1 MKKITCLLALFL
13 LFLGGTAV
21 AQVITRVDS
30 PVAPSAIEE
39 GKTYVLYA
47 QGQGYVNV
55 NGSNYN
61 EANPTSPT
69 AYVGAEANPYIY
81 TFEGN
86 STNGWKIKNSNGKYL
101 PGFTAGAGGRFANGS
116 NAGVFT
122 IAAVADGTNTNNTL
136 SNGSN
141 MVTICNSATNGLYL
155 VWNSGNGCLGVN
167 AYNGGT
173 AEAYGTTALAFQ
185 ICEVTTTAYTGP
197 AITKVIPRITNIA
210 DLKAGY
216 SYLIR
221 NVGNSDRR
229 GYVFEESNS
238 LKATLGD
245 AFYNATPADKLSD
258 ACIFT
263 VTGNGTDGFT
273 IVGKS
278 GTTYYANSTLQ
289 TKSGRD
295 AGIWNV
301 KTPGNYLNL
310 NPGSVVE
317 WWDEN
322 DANGVWEFYPVN
334 VDASNLVTITYN
346 IKQGE
351 TTIAITSVEDV
362 PVGFSFPPVASSQTS
377 AAYYSLDG
385 YPTGTV
391 TGTSSYDLTY
401 TENLP
406 FQTSPSFA
414 EAKWYYLTI
423 NTDKYVLTNNGSA
436 ASIDLSSTKLNVND
450 YNANLWCFVG
460 NAFTGF
466 KIYNKAAGENKVLS
480 SSTNTSDGSTGAN
493 TYPVLTATSD
503 LSGKN
508 ETWAVTTGNTMNGVT
523 GFYLS
528 QQGYPMN
535 RMNRRGS
542 TLAYWNTGADNGSTF
557 LVTAESADAAR
568 ATMGTPYCSVGVNVG
583 QVSQETADTYTQEAC
598 NALPTGQAVADFFAG
613 LYAAYIMPEAGKYY
627 RIINEVRQSNSKLD
641 MVSVHSDAT
650 HTQGQASSKGNVDM
664 LWQFLVCEN
673 GYKIKRAN
681 ADQYMGPLAQFGN
694 QELKNYTE
702 GAKFTIEVLT
712 EGYVRL
718 LDGNGNVMH
727 DDGNH
732 QLCAWNSG
740 KGSAS
745 SWQIAPATELEV
757 ALHTVDGV
765 SYASAYLPFP
775 VRGEGTVQGE
785 GIYTGTINGDG
796 SSLNMT
802 AQTGVVPAE
811 TGIVIKSPNT
821 TATLTIG
828 GTPTTISENSLTG
841 SLTAVTENLSNYL
854 VLGVSNHN
862 TGIGFFTPSENL
874 HTIAANKA
882 YLLAAEVPSAKSA
895 LAMNFGGEATG
906 VGTVI
911 TENGIQSNAPVFD
924 LSGRRVMQTVK
935 GGLYIQNGKKFIVK

>member
-21 AQVITRVDS
+21 AQVITSVGS
-30 PVAPSAIEE
+30 PVAPSAIKE

-47 QGQGYVNV
+47 QEKGYVNV
-55 NGSNYN
+55 NGDNYN
-61 EANPTSPT
+61 VADRTSPT

-86 STNGWKIKNSNGKYL
+86 STDGWKIKNSNRNYL
-101 PGFTAGAGGRFANGS
+101 PGFIKGASGRFANGS

-122 IAAVADGTNTNNTL
+122 IAAVADGTNTDNTL
-136 SNGSN
+136 SGGSN
-141 MVTICNSATNGLYL
+141 MVTICNSATNGLNL
-155 VWNSGNGCLGVN
+155 VWNSDNGCLGVN

-210 DLKAGY
+210 DLKEGY

-238 LKATLGD
+238 LKVTLGD
-245 AFYNATPADKLSD
+245 AFYNATPADKFSD

-301 KTPGNYLNL
+301 KTPESYLNL
-310 NPGSVVE
+310 NPGNVVQ
-317 WWDEN
+317 WNQAN

-334 VDASNLVTITYN
+334 VDAANLATITYN
-346 IKQGE
+346 IKQDG
-351 TTIAITSVEDV
+351 TTIATTAVEDV
-362 PVGFSFPPVASSQTS
+362 PVGFSFPVAPSQTS
-377 AAYYSLDG
+377 AAYYSLVG

-391 TGTSSYDLTY
+391 TETSSYDLTY

-414 EAKWYYLTI
+414 EANWYYLTI
-423 NTDKYVLTNNGSA
+423 NADKYVLTNNGSA

-480 SSTNTSDGSTGAN
+480 SSTNTSDGNTGGN

-508 ETWAVTTGNTMNGVT
+508 ETWAVTTGNTMNEVT

-598 NALPTGQAVADFFAG
+598 NALTTGQAVADFFAG

-664 LWQFLVCEN
+664 LWQFEVCEN

-681 ADQYMGPLAQFGN
+681 ADQYMGPLAQNGN

-702 GAKFTIEVLT
+702 GAKFTIELLT

-718 LDGNGNVMH
+718 LDGNGKVMH
-727 DDGNH
+727 DDGSH
-732 QLCAWNSG
+732 KLCAWDSG

-757 ALHTVDGV
+757 ALHTVDET

-775 VRGEGTVQGE
+775 VQGE
-785 GIYTGTINGDG
+785 GIYTGSINGDG

-841 SLTAVTENLSNYL
+841 SLTALTGNLTNYL
-854 VLGVSNHN
+854 VLGVSNDN

-882 YLLAAEVPSAKSA
+882 YLLASEVPDAPHA

>member
-21 AQVITRVDS
+21 AQVITAVGS

-47 QGQGYVNV
+47 QEKGYVNV
-55 NGSNYN
+55 NGDNYN
-61 EANPTSPT
+61 EANRTSPT

-86 STNGWKIKNSNGKYL
+86 STDGWKIKNSNGKYL
-101 PGFTAGAGGRFANGS
+101 PGFTEGASGRFANGS
-116 NAGVFT
+116 SAGVFT
-122 IAAVADGTNTNNTL
+122 IAAVANVTNTNNTL
-136 SNGSN
+136 SGGSN
-141 MVTICNSATNGLYL
+141 MVTICNSATKGLNL

-210 DLKAGY
+210 DLKEGY

-221 NVGNSDRR
+221 NVGGSDRR

-301 KTPGNYLNL
+301 KTSGSYLNL
-310 NPGSVVE
+310 DPGNVVE
-317 WWDEN
+317 WNDAN

-334 VDASNLVTITYN
+334 VDAANLATITYN

-351 TTIAITSVEDV
+351 TTIATTAIEDV
-362 PVGFSFPPVASSQTS
+362 PVGFSFPVATSQTS
-377 AAYYSLDG
+377 AAYYSLNG

-391 TGTSSYDLTY
+391 SETSSYDLTY

-414 EAKWYYLTI
+414 EANWYYLTI
-423 NTDKYVLTNNGSA
+423 NADKYVLTNNGSA

-466 KIYNKAAGENKVLS
+466 KIYNKAAGEDKVLS

-542 TLAYWNTGADNGSTF
+542 TLAYWNSGADNGSTF

-568 ATMGTPYCSVGVNVG
+568 ATMGTLNYSVGVNVG
-583 QVSQETADTYTQEAC
+583 QVSQETADAYTQEAC
-598 NALPTGQAVADFFAG
+598 NALMTGQAVADFFAG
-613 LYAAYIMPEAGKYY
+613 LNAAYIMPEAGKYY
-627 RIINEVRQSNSKLD
+627 RIINEVRQSDSKPD

-664 LWQFLVCEN
+664 LWQFEVCEN

-681 ADQYMGPLAQFGN
+681 ADQYMGPLASNGN

-718 LDGNGNVMH
+718 LDGNGSVMH
-727 DDGNH
+727 DDASH
-732 QLCAWNSG
+732 KLCAWGSG
-740 KGSAS
+740 KGTAS
-745 SWQIAPATELEV
+745 SWQIAPATDLEV
-757 ALHTVDGV
+757 ALNTVGDA
-765 SYASAYLPFP
+765 SYASVYLPFP
-775 VRGEGTVQGE
+775 VQGE
-785 GIYTGTINGDG
+785 GIYTGAINGT
-796 SSLNMT
+796 SLDMT
-802 AQTGVVPAE
+802 AQTGVIPAE
-811 TGIVIKSPNT
+811 TGMVIKGAQDATS
-821 TATLTIG
+821 ATLTIG
-828 GTPTTISENSLTG
+828 GTPTTISDNSLQG
-841 SLTAVTENLSNYL
+841 SLTAVTENLTNYL
-854 VLGVSNHN
+854 VLGKNASDQ
-862 TGIGFFTPSENL
+862 IGFYTPSSSVSA
-874 HTIAANKA
+874 IAANKA
-882 YLLAAEVPSAKSA
+882 FLNASDVDGASPAI
-895 LAMNFGGEATG
+895 AMNFGGEATG

>member
-21 AQVITRVDS
+21 AQVITSVGS

-47 QGQGYVNV
+47 QEQGYVNV
-55 NGSNYN
+55 NSSNYN
-61 EANPTSPT
+61 EANRTSPT

-86 STNGWKIKNSNGKYL
+86 STDGWKIKNSNGNYL
-101 PGFTAGAGGRFANGS
+101 PGFTKGASGRFSNGS

-136 SNGSN
+136 SGGSN
-141 MVTICNSATNGLYL
+141 MVTICNSATNGLNL

-173 AEAYGTTALAFQ
+173 AEVYGTTALAFQ

-210 DLKAGY
+210 DLKEGY

-238 LKATLGD
+238 LKVTLGD

-258 ACIFT
+258 AYIFT
-263 VTGNGTDGFT
+263 VKGNGTDGFT

-278 GTTYYANSTLQ
+278 GKTYYANSTLQ

-301 KTPGNYLNL
+301 KTSGSYLNL
-310 NPGSVVE
+310 NPGSVVQ
-317 WWDEN
+317 WDDAN

-334 VDASNLVTITYN
+334 VDAAHLVTITYN

-351 TTIAITSVEDV
+351 TTIATTAIEDV
-362 PVGFSFPPVASSQTS
+362 PVGFSFPVAPSQTS

-391 TGTSSYDLTY
+391 TETSSYDLTY

-414 EAKWYYLTI
+414 EANWYYLTI
-423 NTDKYVLTNNGSA
+423 HADKYVLTNNGSA

-466 KIYNKAAGENKVLS
+466 KIYNKAAGKDKVLS
-480 SSTNTSDGSTGAN
+480 SSTNTSDSSTGAN

-557 LVTAESADAAR
+557 LVTTESADAAR

-583 QVSQETADTYTQEAC
+583 QVSQETADAYTQEAC
-598 NALPTGQAVADFFAG
+598 NALTTGQAVADFFAG

-664 LWQFLVCEN
+664 LWQFEVCEN

-681 ADQYMGPLAQFGN
+681 ADQYMGPLAQDGN

-740 KGSAS
+740 KGTAS

-775 VRGEGTVQGE
+775 VQGE
-785 GIYTGTINGDG
+785 GIYTGAINGT
-796 SSLNMT
+796 SLNMT
-802 AQTGVVPAE
+802 AQTGVIPAE
-811 TGIVIKSPNT
+811 TGIVIKGAQDATS
-821 TATLTIG
+821 ATLTIG
-828 GTPTTISENSLTG
+828 GTPTTISGNSLTG
-841 SLTAVTENLSNYL
+841 TLTALTANLTNYL
-854 VLGVSNHN
+854 VLGKNASDQ
-862 TGIGFFTPSENL
+862 IGFYTPSSSVSA
-874 HTIAANKA
+874 IAANKA
-882 YLLAAEVPSAKSA
+882 FLNASDVDGASPAI
-895 LAMNFGGEATG
+895 AMNFGGEATG
-906 VGTVI
+906 VSTVI
-911 TENGIQSNAPVFD
+911 TEEGIQSNAPVFD

>member
-21 AQVITRVDS
+21 AQVITSVGS
-30 PVAPSAIEE
+30 PVAPSAIQE

-47 QGQGYVNV
+47 QEKGYVNV
-55 NGSNYN
+55 NGNNYN
-61 EANPTSPT
+61 EADRTSPT

-86 STNGWKIKNSNGKYL
+86 STDGWKIKNSNGKYL
-101 PGFTAGAGGRFANGS
+101 PGFTEGATGRFSNNS

-122 IAAVADGTNTNNTL
+122 IAAVANGTNTDNTL
-136 SNGSN
+136 SDGSN
-141 MVTICNSATNGLYL
+141 MVTICNSATNGLNL

-210 DLKAGY
+210 DLKEGY

-238 LKATLGD
+238 LKVTLGD

-258 ACIFT
+258 AYIFT

-301 KTPGNYLNL
+301 KTPDNYLNL
-310 NPGSVVE
+310 NPGIVVTYN
-317 WWDEN
+317 DAN

-334 VDASNLVTITYN
+334 VDAANLATITYK
-346 IKQGE
+346 IKQDGTPIA
-351 TTIAITSVEDV
+351 TTAFEDV
-362 PVGFSFPPVASSQTS
+362 PVGFSFPVASSQTS

-414 EAKWYYLTI
+414 EANWYYLTI
-423 NTDKYVLTNNGSA
+423 DPDKYVLTNNGSA

-466 KIYNKAAGENKVLS
+466 KIYNKAAGEDKVLS

-557 LVTAESADAAR
+557 LVTAESANAAR
-568 ATMGTPYCSVGVNVG
+568 ANMGTPYCSVGVNVG
-583 QVSQETADTYTQEAC
+583 QVSQETADTYSQEAY
-598 NALPTGQAVADFFAG
+598 NALTTGQAVANF
-613 LYAAYIMPEAGKYY
+613 LTELNAAYIMPEAGKYY
-627 RIINEVRQSNSKLD
+627 RIINEARESDNKPD
-641 MVSVHSDAT
+641 MVSVHSDAA

-664 LWQFLVCEN
+664 LWQFVVCEN

-681 ADQYMGPLAQFGN
+681 ADEYMGPLVQYGN

-740 KGSAS
+740 KGTAS
-745 SWQIAPATELEV
+745 SWQIAPATDLEV
-757 ALHTVDGV
+757 ALNTVGDA

-775 VRGEGTVQGE
+775 VQGE
-785 GIYTGTINGDG
+785 GIYTGAISG

-802 AQTGVVPAE
+802 AQTGVIPAE
-811 TGIVIKSPNT
+811 TGMVIKGAQDATS
-821 TATLTIG
+821 ATLTIG
-828 GTPTTISENSLTG
+828 GTPTTISGNDLTG
-841 SLTAVTENLSNYL
+841 TLTALTADLTNYL
-854 VLGVSNHN
+854 VLGKNASDQ
-862 TGIGFFTPSENL
+862 IGFYTPSSSVSA
-874 HTIAANKA
+874 IAANKA
-882 YLLAAEVPSAKSA
+882 FLNASDVSSASHA

>member
-21 AQVITRVDS
+21 AQVITAVGS

-61 EANPTSPT
+61 EANRTSPT

-86 STNGWKIKNSNGKYL
+86 STDGWKIKNSNGMYL
-101 PGFTAGAGGRFANGS
+101 PGFTEGATGRFS
-116 NAGVFT
+116 NNSSAGVFT
-122 IAAVADGTNTNNTL
+122 IAAVANGTNTNNTL
-136 SNGSN
+136 SGGSN
-141 MVTICNSATNGLYL
+141 MVTICNSATNGLNL
-155 VWNSGNGCLGVN
+155 VWNSDNGCLGVN

-238 LKATLGD
+238 LKVTLGD

-258 ACIFT
+258 AYIFT
-263 VTGNGTDGFT
+263 VKGNGTDGFT

-278 GTTYYANSTLQ
+278 GTNYYAGSTLK
-289 TKSGRD
+289 TKPGRD

-301 KTPGNYLNL
+301 KTSGSYLNL
-310 NPGSVVE
+310 NPGNVVQ
-317 WWDEN
+317 WNDEG

-334 VDASNLVTITYN
+334 VNAANLATITYN
-346 IKQGE
+346 IKQDG
-351 TTIAITSVEDV
+351 TTIATTAIEDV
-362 PVGFSFPPVASSQTS
+362 PVGFSFPVAPSQTS
-377 AAYYSLDG
+377 AAYYSLNG

-391 TGTSSYDLTY
+391 TETSSYDLTY

-414 EAKWYYLTI
+414 EANWYYLTI
-423 NTDKYVLTNNGSA
+423 HADKYVLTNNGSA

-466 KIYNKAAGENKVLS
+466 KIYNKAAGEDKVLS

-583 QVSQETADTYTQEAC
+583 QVSQETADAYTQEAC
-598 NALPTGQAVADFFAG
+598 NALTTGQAVADFFAG

-664 LWQFLVCEN
+664 LWQFEVCEN

-681 ADQYMGPLAQFGN
+681 ADQYMGPLAQNGN

-702 GAKFTIEVLT
+702 GAKFTIELLT

-732 QLCAWNSG
+732 QLCAWNSD
-740 KGSAS
+740 KGTAS

-757 ALHTVDGV
+757 ALNTVGDA

-775 VRGEGTVQGE
+775 VQGE
-785 GIYTGTINGDG
+785 GIYTGAISG

-802 AQTGVVPAE
+802 AQTGVIPAE
-811 TGIVIKSPNT
+811 TGMVIKGAQDATS
-821 TATLTIG
+821 ATLTIG
-828 GTPTTISENSLTG
+828 GTPTTISGNDLTG
-841 SLTAVTENLSNYL
+841 TLTALTADLTNYL
-854 VLGVSNHN
+854 VLGKNASDQ
-862 TGIGFFTPSENL
+862 IGFYTPSSSVSA
-874 HTIAANKA
+874 IAANKA
-882 YLLAAEVPSAKSA
+882 FLNASDVSSASHA

>member
-13 LFLGGTAV
+13 FFLGGTAV
-21 AQVITRVDS
+21 AQVITSVGS
-30 PVAPSAIEE
+30 PVAPSAIQE

-47 QGQGYVNV
+47 QEKGYVNV

-61 EANPTSPT
+61 EADRTSPT

-86 STNGWKIKNSNGKYL
+86 STDGWKIKNSNGLYL
-101 PGFTAGAGGRFANGS
+101 PGFTAGAGGRFSNGS

-122 IAAVADGTNTNNTL
+122 IAAVADGTNTDNTL
-136 SNGSN
+136 SGGSN
-141 MVTICNSATNGLYL
+141 MVTICNSATNGLNL

-210 DLKAGY
+210 DLKEGY

-238 LKATLGD
+238 LKVTLGD

-258 ACIFT
+258 AYIFT

-278 GTTYYANSTLQ
+278 GTTYYAGSTLR

-301 KTPGNYLNL
+301 KTSDSYLNL
-310 NPGSVVE
+310 NPGSVVQ
-317 WWDEN
+317 WNDEN

-334 VDASNLVTITYN
+334 VDAANLATITYN

-351 TTIAITSVEDV
+351 TTIATTAVEDV
-362 PVGFSFPPVASSQTS
+362 PIGFSFPVAPSQTS

-391 TGTSSYDLTY
+391 TENSSYDLTY

-406 FQTSPSFA
+406 FQTSPNFA
-414 EAKWYYLTI
+414 EANWYYLTI
-423 NTDKYVLTNNGSA
+423 HADKYVLTNNGSA

-466 KIYNKAAGENKVLS
+466 KIYNKAAGEDKVLS

-598 NALPTGQAVADFFAG
+598 NALTTGQAVADFFAG

-641 MVSVHSDAT
+641 MVSVHSDAI

-664 LWQFLVCEN
+664 LWQFEVCEN

-681 ADQYMGPLAQFGN
+681 ADQYMGPLAQNGN

-702 GAKFTIEVLT
+702 GAKFTIELLT

-718 LDGNGNVMH
+718 LDGNGKVMH
-727 DDGNH
+727 DDGSH
-732 QLCAWNSG
+732 KLCAWDSG

-745 SWQIAPATELEV
+745 SWQIAPATDLEV
-757 ALHTVDGV
+757 ALNTVGDA

-775 VRGEGTVQGE
+775 VQGE
-785 GIYTGTINGDG
+785 GIYTGAINGT
-796 SSLNMT
+796 SLNMT
-802 AQTGVVPAE
+802 AQTGVIPAE
-811 TGIVIKSPNT
+811 TGMVIKGAQDATS
-821 TATLTIG
+821 ATLTIG
-828 GTPTTISENSLTG
+828 GTPTTISGNSLTG
-841 SLTAVTENLSNYL
+841 TLTALTADLTNYL
-854 VLGVSNHN
+854 VLGKNASDQ
-862 TGIGFFTPSENL
+862 IGFYTPSSSVSA
-874 HTIAANKA
+874 IAANKA
-882 YLLAAEVPSAKSA
+882 FLNASDVDGASPAI
-895 LAMNFGGEATG
+895 AMNFGGEATG

>member
-21 AQVITRVDS
+21 AQVITAVGS

-61 EANPTSPT
+61 EANRTSPT

-86 STNGWKIKNSNGKYL
+86 STDGWKIKNSNGMYL
-101 PGFTAGAGGRFANGS
+101 PGFTEGATGRFS
-116 NAGVFT
+116 NNSSAGVFT
-122 IAAVADGTNTNNTL
+122 IAAVANGTNTNNTL
-136 SNGSN
+136 SGGSN
-141 MVTICNSATNGLYL
+141 MVTICNSATNGLNL
-155 VWNSGNGCLGVN
+155 VWNSDNGCLGVN

-238 LKATLGD
+238 LKVTLGD

-278 GTTYYANSTLQ
+278 GTTYYASSTLQ

-301 KTPGNYLNL
+301 KTSKSYLNL
-310 NPGSVVE
+310 NPGNVVE
-317 WWDEN
+317 WNDVN

-334 VDASNLVTITYN
+334 VDAANLVTITYN
-346 IKQGE
+346 IKQDG
-351 TTIAITSVEDV
+351 TTIATTAIEDV
-362 PVGFSFPPVASSQTS
+362 PVGFSFPVPVASSQTS
-377 AAYYSLDG
+377 AAYYSLNG

-391 TGTSSYDLTY
+391 SETSSYDLTY

-414 EAKWYYLTI
+414 EANWYYLTI
-423 NTDKYVLTNNGSA
+423 NADKYVLTNNGSA

-466 KIYNKAAGENKVLS
+466 KIYNKAAGEDKVLS
-480 SSTNTSDGSTGAN
+480 SSTNTYDGNTGGN

-542 TLAYWNTGADNGSTF
+542 TLAYWNSGADNGSTF

-568 ATMGTPYCSVGVNVG
+568 ATMGTLNYSVGVNVG
-583 QVSQETADTYTQEAC
+583 QVSQETADAYTQEAC
-598 NALPTGQAVADFFAG
+598 NALMTGQAVADFFAG
-613 LYAAYIMPEAGKYY
+613 LNAAYIMPEAGKYY
-627 RIINEVRQSNSKLD
+627 RIINEVRQSDSKPD
-641 MVSVHSDAT
+641 MMSVHSDAT

-664 LWQFLVCEN
+664 LWQFEVCEN

-681 ADQYMGPLAQFGN
+681 ADQYMGPLASNGN

-718 LDGNGNVMH
+718 LDGNGSVMH
-727 DDGNH
+727 DDAYH
-732 QLCAWNSG
+732 QLCAWDSG
-740 KGSAS
+740 KGTAS

-757 ALHTVDGV
+757 ALNTVDDA

-775 VRGEGTVQGE
+775 VQGE
-785 GIYTGTINGDG
+785 GIYTGIINGNG
-796 SSLNMT
+796 SSLDMT

-811 TGIVIKSPNT
+811 TGIVIKSANT

-828 GTPTTISENSLTG
+828 GTADADVTDNSLKG
-841 SLTAVTENLSNYL
+841 SLTALTGDLTSYL
-854 VLGVSNHN
+854 VLGMGN
-862 TGIGFFTPSENL
+862 TTRSLGFFTPSKSL
-874 HTIAANKA
+874 TTIDANKA
-882 YLLAAEVPSAKSA
+882 YLLASEVHSSSRAI
-895 LAMNFGGEATG
+895 AMNFGGEATG

>member
-21 AQVITRVDS
+21 AQVITSVGS
-30 PVAPSAIEE
+30 PVAPSAIQE

-47 QGQGYVNV
+47 QEKGYVNV
-55 NGSNYN
+55 NGNNYN
-61 EANPTSPT
+61 EADRTSPT

-86 STNGWKIKNSNGKYL
+86 STDGWKIKNSNGKYL
-101 PGFTAGAGGRFANGS
+101 PGFTEGATGRFSNGS

-136 SNGSN
+136 SGGSN
-141 MVTICNSATNGLYL
+141 MVTICNSATNGLNL

-210 DLKAGY
+210 DLKEGY

-238 LKATLGD
+238 LKVTLGD

-278 GTTYYANSTLQ
+278 GTTYHAGSTLK
-289 TKSGRD
+289 TKPGRD

-301 KTPGNYLNL
+301 KTSGSYLNL
-310 NPGSVVE
+310 DPGNVVQ
-317 WWDEN
+317 WNDEG

-334 VDASNLVTITYN
+334 VGAANLATITYN
-346 IKQGE
+346 IKQDGTPIA
-351 TTIAITSVEDV
+351 TTAIEDV
-362 PVGFSFPPVASSQTS
+362 PVGFSFPVASSQTS

-414 EAKWYYLTI
+414 EANWYYLTI
-423 NTDKYVLTNNGSA
+423 DPDKYVLTNNGSA

-466 KIYNKAAGENKVLS
+466 KIYNKAAGEDKVLS
-480 SSTNTSDGSTGAN
+480 SSTNTYDGNTGGN

-542 TLAYWNTGADNGSTF
+542 TLAYWNSGADNGSTF
-557 LVTAESADAAR
+557 LVTAESANAAR
-568 ATMGTPYCSVGVNVG
+568 ANMGELNYSVGVNVG
-583 QVSQETADTYTQEAC
+583 QVSQETADTYSQEAY
-598 NALPTGQAVADFFAG
+598 NALTTGQAVANF
-613 LYAAYIMPEAGKYY
+613 LTELNAAYIMPEAGKYY
-627 RIINEVRQSNSKLD
+627 RIINEARESDNKPD
-641 MVSVHSDAT
+641 MVSVHSDAA

-664 LWQFLVCEN
+664 LWQFVVCEN

-681 ADQYMGPLAQFGN
+681 ADEYMGPLVQYGN

-740 KGSAS
+740 KGTAS
-745 SWQIAPATELEV
+745 SWQIAPATDLEV
-757 ALHTVDGV
+757 ALNTVGDA

-775 VRGEGTVQGE
+775 VQGE
-785 GIYTGTINGDG
+785 GIYTGTIDGSG

-802 AQTGVVPAE
+802 AQTGVIPAE
-811 TGIVIKSPNT
+811 TGIVIKGAQDATS
-821 TATLTIG
+821 ATLTIG
-828 GTPTTISENSLTG
+828 GTPTTISGNDLTG
-841 SLTAVTENLSNYL
+841 TLTALTADLTNYL
-854 VLGVSNHN
+854 VLGKNASDQ
-862 TGIGFFTPSENL
+862 IGFYTPSSSVSA
-874 HTIAANKA
+874 IAANKA
-882 YLLAAEVPSAKSA
+882 FLNASDVDGASPAI
-895 LAMNFGGEATG
+895 AMNFGGEATG
-906 VGTVI
+906 VSTVI
-911 TENGIQSNAPVFD
+911 TEEGIQSNAPVFD

>member
-13 LFLGGTAV
+13 FFLGGTAV
-21 AQVITRVDS
+21 AQVITSVGS
-30 PVAPSAIEE
+30 PVAPSAIQE

-47 QGQGYVNV
+47 QEKGYVNV

-61 EANPTSPT
+61 EADRTSPT

-86 STNGWKIKNSNGKYL
+86 STDGWKIKNSNGNYL
-101 PGFTAGAGGRFANGS
+101 PGFIKGASGRFSNGS

-122 IAAVADGTNTNNTL
+122 IAAVADGTNTDNTL

-141 MVTICNSATNGLYL
+141 MVTICNSATNGLNL
-155 VWNSGNGCLGVN
+155 VWNSDNGCLGVN

-210 DLKAGY
+210 DLKEGY

-238 LKATLGD
+238 LKVTLGD

-258 ACIFT
+258 AYIFT
-263 VTGNGTDGFT
+263 VMGNGTDGFT

-278 GTTYYANSTLQ
+278 GNPYYAGSTLQ

-301 KTPGNYLNL
+301 KTPESYLNL
-310 NPGSVVE
+310 NPGNVVQ
-317 WWDEN
+317 WNQAN

-334 VDASNLVTITYN
+334 VDAANLATITYN
-346 IKQGE
+346 IKQDG
-351 TTIAITSVEDV
+351 TTIATTAVEDV
-362 PVGFSFPPVASSQTS
+362 PVGFSFPVAPSQTS
-377 AAYYSLDG
+377 AAYYSLVG

-391 TGTSSYDLTY
+391 TETSSYDLNY

-414 EAKWYYLTI
+414 EANWYYLTI
-423 NTDKYVLTNNGSA
+423 NADKYVLTNNGSA

-466 KIYNKAAGENKVLS
+466 KIYNKAAGEDKVLS
-480 SSTNTSDGSTGAN
+480 SSTNTSDGNTGGN

-508 ETWAVTTGNTMNGVT
+508 ETWAVTTGNTMNEVT

-542 TLAYWNTGADNGSTF
+542 TLAYWNSGADNGSTF
-557 LVTAESADAAR
+557 FVTAESANAAR

-598 NALPTGQAVADFFAG
+598 NALTTGQAVADFFAG

-627 RIINEVRQSNSKLD
+627 RIINEVRQSNSKPD

-664 LWQFLVCEN
+664 LWQFEVCEN

-681 ADQYMGPLAQFGN
+681 ADQYMGPLAMYGN
-694 QELKNYTE
+694 QELKDYTE
-702 GAKFTIEVLT
+702 GAKFTIELLT

-727 DDGNH
+727 DDGSNK
-732 QLCAWNSG
+732 LCAWDSG
-740 KGSAS
+740 KGTAS
-745 SWQIAPATELEV
+745 SWQIAPATDLELE
-757 ALHTVDGV
+757 LHTVDGA

-775 VRGEGTVQGE
+775 VQGE
-785 GIYTGTINGDG
+785 GIYTGIING
-796 SSLNMT
+796 SSLDMT

-811 TGIVIKSPNT
+811 TGIVIKSANT
-821 TATLTIG
+821 TATLTLG
-828 GTPTTISENSLTG
+828 GTADADVTDNSLQG
-841 SLTAVTENLSNYL
+841 SLTAVTGNLTSYL
-854 VLGVSNHN
+854 VLGVGNDTN
-862 TGIGFFTPSENL
+862 GIGFFAPSESL
-874 HTIAANKA
+874 TTIAANKA
-882 YLLAAEVPSAKSA
+882 YLLASEVPDAMGA

>member
-21 AQVITRVDS
+21 AQVITSVGS
-30 PVAPSAIEE
+30 PVAPSAIKE

-47 QGQGYVNV
+47 QEKGYVNV
-55 NGSNYN
+55 NGDNYN
-61 EANPTSPT
+61 VADRTSPT

-86 STNGWKIKNSNGKYL
+86 STDGWKIKNSNGNYL
-101 PGFTAGAGGRFANGS
+101 PGFIKGASGRFANGS

-122 IAAVADGTNTNNTL
+122 IAAVADGTNTDNTL
-136 SNGSN
+136 SGGSN
-141 MVTICNSATNGLYL
+141 MVTICNSATNGLNL

-185 ICEVTTTAYTGP
+185 ICEVTTTEYTGQ

-221 NVGNSDRR
+221 NVGGSDRR

-278 GTTYYANSTLQ
+278 GKTYYAGSTLQ

-301 KTPGNYLNL
+301 KTSGSYLNL

-317 WWDEN
+317 WNQAN

-334 VDASNLVTITYN
+334 VDAANLATITYN

-351 TTIAITSVEDV
+351 TTIATTAIEDV
-362 PVGFSFPPVASSQTS
+362 PVGFSFPVAPSQTS

-391 TGTSSYDLTY
+391 TENSSYDLTY

-414 EAKWYYLTI
+414 EANWYYLTI
-423 NTDKYVLTNNGSA
+423 NADKYVLTNNGSA

-466 KIYNKAAGENKVLS
+466 KIYNKAAGEDKVLS
-480 SSTNTSDGSTGAN
+480 SSTNTSDGNTGGN

-508 ETWAVTTGNTMNGVT
+508 ETWAVTTGNTMNEVT

-542 TLAYWNTGADNGSTF
+542 TLAYWNSGADNGSTF

-627 RIINEVRQSNSKLD
+627 RIINEVRQSDSKPD

-664 LWQFLVCEN
+664 LWQFEVCEN

-681 ADQYMGPLAQFGN
+681 ADQYMGPLALNGN

-702 GAKFTIEVLT
+702 GAKFTIELLT

-718 LDGNGNVMH
+718 LDGNGKVMH
-727 DDGNH
+727 DDGTH
-732 QLCAWNSG
+732 KLCAWDSG

-745 SWQIAPATELEV
+745 SWQIAPATDLEV
-757 ALHTVDGV
+757 ALNTVDGA

-775 VRGEGTVQGE
+775 VQGE
-785 GIYTGTINGDG
+785 GIYTGAINGT
-796 SSLNMT
+796 SLNMT
-802 AQTGVVPAE
+802 AQTGVIPAE
-811 TGIVIKSPNT
+811 TGIVIKGAQDATS
-821 TATLTIG
+821 ATLTIG
-828 GTPTTISENSLTG
+828 GTPTTISGNSLTG
-841 SLTAVTENLSNYL
+841 TLTALTADLTNYL
-854 VLGVSNHN
+854 VLGKNASDQ
-862 TGIGFFTPSENL
+862 IGFYTPSSSVSA
-874 HTIAANKA
+874 IAANKA
-882 YLLAAEVPSAKSA
+882 FLNASDVHAASSAI
-895 LAMNFGGEATG
+895 AMNFGGETTG

-911 TENGIQSNAPVFD
+911 TEEGIQSNAPVFD